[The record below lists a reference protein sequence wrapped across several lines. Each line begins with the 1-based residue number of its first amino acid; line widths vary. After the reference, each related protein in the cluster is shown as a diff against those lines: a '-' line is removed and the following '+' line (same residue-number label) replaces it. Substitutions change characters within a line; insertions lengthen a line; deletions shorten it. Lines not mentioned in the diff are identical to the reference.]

1 MFQHGHLL
9 GERESV
15 LTEGERE
22 AFLAV
27 NNLADMYYTSF
38 S

>member
-1 MFQHGHLL
+1 MFQHGRLL
-9 GERESV
+9 GERECA

-22 AFLAV
+22 ASLAV
-27 NNLADMYYTSF
+27 NNLADIYHISF